1 MFLHMLTRKQPWSG
15 TMARFMGM
23 AYADREQDIERWE
36 IDLAAAS
43 AARKGPLIAR
53 LQRQIAEAKQ
63 IIADSGY

>member
-1 MFLHMLTRKQPWSG
+1 
-15 TMARFMGM
+15 MGM